1 MEYHSA
7 KVKKVQFKEFAMFFS
22 EVLVYVK
29 DLYVSLYVLFK
40 HFFAQQRGIDYRK
53 NSVQK

>member
-7 KVKKVQFKEFAMFFS
+7 KVKKVQLKEFAMFFS
-22 EVLVYVK
+22 DVK

-40 HFFAQQRGIDYRK
+40 HFFAQQWGIDYRK

>member
-22 EVLVYVK
+22 EVLYVK

-40 HFFAQQRGIDYRK
+40 HFLH
-53 NSVQK
+53 NSGALMTEK

>member
-22 EVLVYVK
+22 EVLYVK

-40 HFFAQQRGIDYRK
+40 HFFAQQWGIDYRK

>member
-22 EVLVYVK
+22 EVL
-29 DLYVSLYVLFK
+29 YVSLYVLFK
-40 HFFAQQRGIDYRK
+40 HFFAQQWGIDYRK

>member
-22 EVLVYVK
+22 EVLYVK

-40 HFFAQQRGIDYRK
+40 HFFAQQQWGIDYRK